1 MTEPVETIGSAS
13 GDRRLLRRHD
23 QFAKMLLDQPG
34 IADAFLR
41 ERLPAGVAALLSAE
55 PATDRSESFVDPT
68 LAELRGDRIYS
79 LATRENQPFLVW
91 TMVEH
96 KSSPEA
102 DAIVQVL
109 GYLTG
114 VASSNAQRRVN
125 PDGTVWIVPV
135 PVFAV
140 ILYHG
145 TDRWSLPTSLGAAY
159 GLPDGMLS
167 AGLLDFRYTL
177 VDLTTIP
184 DAELSRHP
192 ELQGG
197 LLMLKYATRDDDP
210 EVTLERLLGAAA
222 VVGLTIVRIVV
233 RVSFRSGRRY
243 STGASAG
250 GAGSCNTRAG
260 GRNYADDRRCL
271 RGRGSRQ
278 GARAGPSAR
287 LELGLEQGH
296 AQAKAEILMRM
307 LRRRFGEVP
316 EAIEH
321 EGFGGGGARHRQ
333 LDRRARRW
341 QAARRRVRR
350 SNTLKP

>member
-233 RVSFRSGRRY
+233 KYLFGVGDATQLERLRAVLGRVMPGQEDEIMPTIGDVYVAQGVAKGLAQGR
-243 STGASAG
+243 A
-250 GAGSCNTRAG
+250 
-260 GRNYADDRRCL
+260 
-271 RGRGSRQ
+271 
-278 GARAGPSAR
+278 
-287 LELGLEQGH
+287 LGLEQGH
-296 AQAKAEILMRM
+296 AQAKAETLMRM

-316 EAIEH
+316 EAVEQKVSAAAVSDIDNWIDALVD
-321 EGFGGGGARHRQ
+321 GKP
-333 LDRRARRW
+333 LDA
-341 QAARRRVRR
+341 VFEDP
-350 SNTLKP
+350 TH